1 MFKFASHSRLE
12 KWKDHAV
19 QAVAYL
25 DKIVGISNVK
35 YLDGLCEQFASQL
48 RANQHPHKVLDKAI
62 TKLGK
67 IELTLKCCDA
77 VVLQEAGI
85 GPEYTVIHT
94 ELTRVCHLRQHI
106 EALLCE
112 AMLNSN
118 DLVAAHSNRELG
130 YQTV

>member
-1 MFKFASHSRLE
+1 LFKFASHSRLE
-12 KWKDHAV
+12 KWEGHAV
-19 QAVAYL
+19 WAVAHL
-25 DKIVGISNVK
+25 DKVVGISNVK
-35 YLDGLCEQFASQL
+35 YLDSLCEQFASQL
-48 RANQHPHKVLDKAI
+48 TANWHPHKVLDKAI

-67 IELTLKCCDA
+67 IELMLKHCDA
-77 VVLQEAGI
+77 IVLQEASI

-94 ELTRVCHLRQHI
+94 ELTQVCHLWQHI

-118 DLVAAHSNRELG
+118 DLVAAHSNRELS

>member
-1 MFKFASHSRLE
+1 LFKFTSHSCLE
-12 KWKDHAV
+12 KWKGHAV
-19 QAVAYL
+19 QAVAHL
-25 DKIVGISNVK
+25 DKVVGISNMK
-35 YLDGLCEQFASQL
+35 YLNGLCKQFASQL
-48 RANQHPHKVLDKAI
+48 TANRHPHKVLDKVI

-67 IELTLKCCDA
+67 IELTLKCCNA
-77 VVLQEAGI
+77 IVLQEAGI

-94 ELTRVCHLRQHI
+94 ELTQVCHLWQHI

-118 DLVAAHSNRELG
+118 DLVAAHSNRELS